1 MIKVSVMYP
10 YAPGARFDHDYYRD
24 THMPLL
30 KARMGEYCRY
40 YTIDRGLADGA
51 PGSTP
56 AFVAMCHVYCDSV
69 ESFQAGFGPHAAE
82 IMADVLNY
90 TDLQPT
96 LQISEVVRGY
106 DASNA

>member
-10 YAPGARFDHDYYRD
+10 HAPGARFDHDYYRD
-24 THMPLL
+24 THMSLL
-30 KARMGEYCRY
+30 KARMGEHCRY
-40 YTIDRGLADGA
+40 YTIDRGLAGGA

-56 AFVAMCHVYCDSV
+56 AFVAMCHVYCDSA
-69 ESFQAGFGPHAAE
+69 EAFQAGFGPHAAE

-96 LQISEVVRGY
+96 LQISDIVRGH
-106 DASNA
+106 DATDA

>member
-30 KARMGEYCRY
+30 KARMGDHCRY
-40 YTIDRGLADGA
+40 YTIDRGLAGGT
-51 PGSTP
+51 PGSAP

-69 ESFQAGFGPHAAE
+69 DAFQAGFGPHAAE

-90 TDLQPT
+90 TDLQPL
-96 LQISEVVRGY
+96 LQISEVVLGY
-106 DASNA
+106 DAIDT